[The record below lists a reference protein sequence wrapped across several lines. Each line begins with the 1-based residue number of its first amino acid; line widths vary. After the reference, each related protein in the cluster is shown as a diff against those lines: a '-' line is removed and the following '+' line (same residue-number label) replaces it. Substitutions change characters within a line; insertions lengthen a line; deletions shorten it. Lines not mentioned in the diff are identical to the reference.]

1 MKILDTVGKTSLVR
15 LQKIGDGRIFVKV
28 EKENPAGSI
37 KDRIALN
44 MIQAAIDSGK
54 LKKGMKIVEPTS
66 GNTGIALAMIGKAMG
81 FDVVL
86 VMPESMSIERR
97 KLMQS
102 FGAKLILTGEGGMKA
117 SVEKAK
123 ELAEKDDY
131 YMPDQFENE
140 NNYLAHEKY
149 TGPEI
154 YDNLKDIGGFIAGVG
169 TGGTVTGVG
178 HFLKSKDQNIKI
190 WAIEP
195 EESPML
201 TKGVAGGHKI
211 QGIGANFIPKVL
223 DRDVLDNVLTVKSE
237 DAIEMAKRLSQ
248 EEGLSVGISSGA
260 NVLGALEMSKV
271 VDGNIVTVLPDSA
284 ERYISTDLF
293 K

>member
-66 GNTGIALAMIGKAMG
+66 GNTGIALAMIGKSMG

>member
-1 MKILDTVGKTSLVR
+1 MKILETVGKTSLVK
-15 LQKIGDGRIFVKV
+15 LQKIGNGRIYVKF
-28 EKENPAGSI
+28 EKQNPAGSI